1 MFCLLSPARFQIESF
16 FDFSDR
22 LESVMAK
29 AYIWRCVTARQRGKV
44 EYLGHE
50 IVVFSVNGTCDSSAC
65 CSCRVAR
72 TTGYLLYMLHLN
84 ACAYFVA
91 SMHQGLA
98 STTWVYDGKGTAY
111 VESLLVG
118 SSLKHQPIPIS
129 IQYQHSGSRLYFAVR
144 SVIKA
149 AVR

>member
-1 MFCLLSPARFQIESF
+1 MRFQIESF

-29 AYIWRCVTARQRGKV
+29 AYIWRCGAALGKGKIFKGSAHTNSMF
-44 EYLGHE
+44 ES
-50 IVVFSVNGTCDSSAC
+50 IVFCP
-65 CSCRVAR
+65 CRVAR
-72 TTGYLLYMLHLN
+72 TTGYLLFMLHLN

-111 VESLLVG
+111 VEFLLFVSAG
-118 SSLKHQPIPIS
+118 RKRGQKVEENNGRKRQSTNAH
-129 IQYQHSGSRLYFAVR
+129 RLNLFYLTRVNVR
-144 SVIKA
+144 LF
-149 AVR
+149 